1 MVFNVTKDD
10 IKVRLAK
17 VEQDIWPQPS
27 TIPLVPPNPADN
39 KTPMSNFIKSGRVV
53 YQDVLEKLYGQ
64 INKLYDKNIP
74 VPAEE

>member
-1 MVFNVTKDD
+1 
-10 IKVRLAK
+10 
-17 VEQDIWPQPS
+17 
-27 TIPLVPPNPADN
+27 
-39 KTPMSNFIKSGRVV
+39 VV